1 MKLIAGLGNPGKEY
15 QNTRH
20 NSGFMAIDLLA
31 DRLGVS
37 ISTNKFNALIAQTRI
52 EGQPV
57 LLMKPLTYMNESG
70 SALSQAVSFYK
81 IEPQDILVLHDDMDL
96 PVGSV
101 RIRKKGSAGGQ
112 KGMKSIISCLKTDEI
127 ARIRIGVGHSQKGNH
142 EIVPD
147 WVLSPVSKADRDV
160 FDTALKAAA
169 EAAYAWV
176 SEDMDKVMSRYNIK
190 VKEEKETKETKQEE

>member
-20 NSGFMAIDLLA
+20 NSGFMAVDLLA
-31 DRLGVS
+31 EKLGTS

-52 EGQPV
+52 EGEAV

-70 SALSQAVSFYK
+70 SAVSQAVSYYK
-81 IEPQDILVLHDDMDL
+81 IEPEDILILHDDMDL
-96 PVGSV
+96 PVGSL

-112 KGMKSIISCLKTDEI
+112 KGMKSIISCLNTDEI
-127 ARIRIGVGHSQKGNH
+127 ARIRIGVGHSEKGNH
-142 EIVPD
+142 KVVPD
-147 WVLSPVSKADRDV
+147 WVLSPVSKADREA
-160 FDTALKAAA
+160 FDAVLKAAS

-176 SEDMDKVMSRYNIK
+176 YKDMDKVMSEYNIK
-190 VKEEKETKETKQEE
+190 VKKETKEEE

>member
-147 WVLSPVSKADRDV
+147 WVLSPVSMADREV

>member
-1 MKLIAGLGNPGKEY
+1 MKLIVGLGNPGKEY

-37 ISTNKFNALIAQTRI
+37 ITTNKWNALTAQTRI
-52 EGQPV
+52 EGEPV
-57 LLMKPLTYMNESG
+57 ILMKPLTYMNESG
-70 SALSQAVSFYK
+70 SAVSQAVSYYK
-81 IEPQDILVLHDDMDL
+81 LEPEDILIIHDDMDL
-96 PVGSV
+96 PVGSL

-112 KGMKSIISCLKTDEI
+112 KGMKSIISCLKTDAI
-127 ARIRIGVGHSQKGNH
+127 ARIRVGVGHSRRGDH

-147 WVLSPVSKADRDV
+147 WVLSPIPKSEQEV
-160 FDTALKAAA
+160 FSRAIKNSA

-176 SEDMDKVMSRYNIK
+176 YEPMDIVMQKYNLKIIPESEKTD
-190 VKEEKETKETKQEE
+190 

>member
-20 NSGFMAIDLLA
+20 NSGFMAVDLLA
-31 DRLGVS
+31 EKLGTS

-52 EGQPV
+52 EGQAV

-70 SALSQAVSFYK
+70 SAVSQAVSYYK
-81 IEPQDILVLHDDMDL
+81 IEPEDILILHDDMDL
-96 PVGSV
+96 PVGSL

-112 KGMKSIISCLKTDEI
+112 KGMKSIISCLNTDEI
-127 ARIRIGVGHSQKGNH
+127 ARIRIGVGHSEKGNH
-142 EIVPD
+142 KVVPD
-147 WVLSPVSKADRDV
+147 WVLSPVSKADREA
-160 FDTALKAAA
+160 FDTVLKTAS

-176 SEDMDKVMSRYNIK
+176 YKDMDKVMSEYNIK
-190 VKEEKETKETKQEE
+190 VKKETKEEE